1 MGSKVSVQLMK
12 NNVSWLINFV
22 YIISM
27 AVLSKQAIASGG
39 VVLVGYD

>member
-12 NNVSWLINFV
+12 NNVGWLNNFYV
-22 YIISM
+22 ISM
-27 AVLSKQAIASGG
+27 AVLSKQAIASGE